1 MKKKIVFVLG
11 GSGLIGNA
19 VIELLLK
26 QNKFDLINL
35 DIKKRKKSNFI
46 YTHENF
52 YKFDCNSDNLDL
64 KISRII
70 KKFGVPDIFINCSY
84 PKTNDWEKNS
94 FKEIKYKSLNN
105 NIKSHLSSTCYIAKL
120 MADANVKI
128 KKKCSIVL
136 VSSIYGLV
144 GQDLSIYKNT
154 SIKEKMTYS
163 IMKGGIL
170 SFTKQMASYYSRK
183 GIRINNVCPGGV
195 IDKSKIKSKKYA
207 TFVKN
212 YSSRCPIGRLAEPKE
227 IAASIVFLSS
237 EDSSYITGTSL
248 VIDGGWTAI

>member
-1 MKKKIVFVLG
+1 MKKKIVFILG

-26 QNKFDLINL
+26 QNKFYLINL

-46 YTHENF
+46 SAQENF
-52 YKFDCNSDNLDL
+52 HKFDCNSNNLET
-64 KISRII
+64 KINKII

-105 NIKSHLSSTCYIAKL
+105 NIKSHLSSTCYTAKL
-120 MADANVKI
+120 IADANVKI
-128 KKKCSIVL
+128 KKKCSIIL
-136 VSSIYGLV
+136 ISSIYGLV
-144 GQDLSIYKNT
+144 GQDLSIYRNT
-154 SIKEKMTYS
+154 SIQENMTYS

-170 SFTKQMASYYSRK
+170 SFTKQMASYYSKK

-195 IDKSKIKSKKYA
+195 IDKSKIKSKKYK
-207 TFVKN
+207 TFIKN
-212 YSSRCPIGRLAEPKE
+212 YSSRCPAGRLAEPSE
-227 IAASIVFLSS
+227 IATSIVFLSS
-237 EDSSYITGTSL
+237 DDSSYITGTSL
-248 VIDGGWTAI
+248 VVDGGWTAI